1 MSENY
6 FMGLDGFVWFTGV
19 VENRI
24 DPAKLGRVQVRCLG
38 FHTEDK
44 TKLPTEDLPWAH
56 VMHPVTDPSMQ
67 GMGKTPS
74 FLVEGTW
81 VVGFWRDAVD
91 KQQPIIMG
99 SIPGYPQSTADSTNG
114 FSDPLGV
121 YPRTTNPLSNH
132 ALDES
137 DVNRLA
143 KNDVGKQHKI
153 VGDKELPFDAEN
165 FPKGRTTDV
174 LSPTIKWSELSAG
187 ALTDA
192 AVNAGQ
198 TRYGAIYPFNHVYE
212 SESGHVKEFDD
223 TTNSER
229 IHEYHRTGTFYEID
243 ADGNKSTR
251 IVGNNYEVVVGDEYV
266 NIKGNVN
273 LTIDGDLNTRI
284 KGNVSTIIEGSE
296 TKVIRGESFTQV
308 EKDVKEVY
316 GSTQRTDVTGK
327 VTQVYGKSIST
338 EVTGRYDIDIT
349 PHDDD
354 KDEDGNFDPDKSLT
368 GEYDLEATLV
378 NFNKT
383 GSSSVSEPT
392 STINDPQKELE
403 IFRPYIPDVGDTE
416 SGGEATASDSFT
428 KNFKGAKT
436 ERNQSTEGVEKT
448 ESGPSV
454 APTPIANE
462 RYIGAWNNY
471 DSDPDTQGQD
481 TYIQKN
487 NTDIFAL
494 KEQIEKKE
502 LTWNND
508 YWGLR
513 AETTNGSFKRRLYFT
528 EETART
534 LGTDLISFP
543 NFNTRDVLDGAV
555 VEPDYVPTHFIWKEG
570 ADRRIRGELGKI
582 VDEIAE
588 EWKLRYPV
596 LGDFA
601 FTATSGYRTI
611 SDNASVQ
618 GELRH
623 RTGFAIDIRFGR
635 GGGTVEG
642 TTNKGYADVQKS
654 EFVQLAIDKGI
665 LGIGAYFPNSDGAEF
680 FHLDLISKVQWG
692 GSGGR
697 ESQYSYL
704 RDTFQTNG
712 YLV

>member
-99 SIPGYPQSTADSTNG
+99 SIPGYPQSTADSTKG

-174 LSPTIKWSELSAG
+174 LSPTVKWSELSAG

-251 IVGNNYEVVVGDEYV
+251 IVGDNYEVVAGDEYV

-284 KGNVSTIIEGSE
+284 KGNVTTIIEGSE

-308 EKDVKEVY
+308 EKDVEEVY
-316 GSTQRTDVTGK
+316 GATQRTDVTGK
-327 VTQVYGKSIST
+327 VTQVYGESIAT
-338 EVTGRYDIDIT
+338 EVTGRYDIDIK
-349 PHDDD
+349 PHDELT
-354 KDEDGNFDPDKSLT
+354 DEDGEF
-368 GEYDLEATLV
+368 DLEATLV

-383 GSSSVSEPT
+383 GSSSVTEPT
-392 STINDPQKELE
+392 TVISDPQKELE
-403 IFRPYIPDVGDTE
+403 IFRPYTPDVGDIE
-416 SGGEATASDSFT
+416 SGGEATESDAFT

-436 ERNQSTEGVEKT
+436 ERDQSTEATEEAEK
-448 ESGPSV
+448 PSV

-471 DSDPDTQGQD
+471 DSDFEVQGED

-487 NTDIFAL
+487 NTDILAL
-494 KEQIEKKE
+494 KEQVEKKGD
-502 LTWNND
+502 TWNND

-513 AETTNGSFKRRLYFT
+513 AEKGNGSFKRRLYFT

-534 LGTDLISFP
+534 LGTDLGIGP

-555 VEPDYVPTHFIWKEG
+555 VEPDYNPTHFVWKEG
-570 ADRRIRGELGKI
+570 ADRRIRSELGKI
-582 VDEIAE
+582 IDEIAE
-588 EWKLRYPV
+588 EWKLRYPS

-611 SDNASVQ
+611 SDNAAAK

-642 TTNKGYADVQKS
+642 PANKGYTEAQRS
-654 EFVQLAIDKGI
+654 EFLQLAIDKGI
-665 LGIGAYFPNSDGAEF
+665 LGIGAYFEGAGNPQF
-680 FHLDLISKVQWG
+680 FHLDIISKVQWG
-692 GSGGR
+692 SGGGR
-697 ESQYSYL
+697 NSQYSYL
-704 RDTFQTNG
+704 RDTFKTNG

>member
-99 SIPGYPQSTADSTNG
+99 SIPGYPQSTADSTKG
-114 FSDPLGV
+114 FSDPLGI

-174 LSPTIKWSELSAG
+174 LSPTVKWSELSAG

-251 IVGNNYEVVVGDEYV
+251 IVGDNYEVVAGDEYV

-284 KGNVSTIIEGSE
+284 KGNVTTIIEGSE

-308 EKDVKEVY
+308 EKDVEEVY
-316 GSTQRTDVTGK
+316 GATQRTDVTGK
-327 VTQVYGKSIST
+327 VTQVYGESIAT
-338 EVTGRYDIDIT
+338 EVTGRYDIDIK
-349 PHDDD
+349 PHDELT
-354 KDEDGNFDPDKSLT
+354 DEDGEF
-368 GEYDLEATLV
+368 DLEATLV

-392 STINDPQKELE
+392 TVISDPQKELE
-403 IFRPYIPDVGDTE
+403 IFRPYTPDVGNIE
-416 SGGEATASDSFT
+416 SGGEATESDAFT
-428 KNFKGAKT
+428 KNYKGAKT
-436 ERNQSTEGVEKT
+436 ERDQSTEATEEAEK
-448 ESGPSV
+448 PSV

-471 DSDPDTQGQD
+471 DSDFEVQGED

-487 NTDIFAL
+487 NTDILAL
-494 KEQIEKKE
+494 KEQVEKKGN
-502 LTWNND
+502 TWNND

-513 AETTNGSFKRRLYFT
+513 AEKGNGSFKRRLYFT

-534 LGTDLISFP
+534 LGTDLGIGP

-555 VEPDYVPTHFIWKEG
+555 VEPDYNPTHFVWKEG
-570 ADRRIRGELGKI
+570 ADRRIRSELGKI
-582 VDEIAE
+582 IDEIAE
-588 EWKLRYPV
+588 EWKLRYPS

-611 SDNASVQ
+611 SDNAAAK

-642 TTNKGYADVQKS
+642 PANKGYTQAQRS
-654 EFVQLAIDKGI
+654 EFLQLAIDKGI
-665 LGIGAYFPNSDGAEF
+665 LGIGAYFEGAGNPQF
-680 FHLDLISKVQWG
+680 FHLDIISKVQWG
-692 GSGGR
+692 SGGGR
-697 ESQYSYL
+697 ASQYSYL
-704 RDTFQTNG
+704 RDTFKTNG